1 MSRRGVS
8 SLGLAVALVGLAA
21 APSAALRD
29 PASRAAMLE
38 LGRSVYDT
46 YCVGC
51 HGEKGD
57 GRGPAAPMLLVKPR
71 DFTKGVFKFRTTPN
85 GTLPTDDD
93 LFRTIT
99 RGINRTAM
107 PSFRLV
113 PDRERWAVV
122 EYVKSFFPDW
132 QKRGAGEPIYLPPPP
147 ADLSSRARVRRG
159 RELYEMLA
167 CYRCH
172 GQKGLGDGPSAKT
185 LDPDVWG
192 HPQKPFNF
200 TKGALK
206 SGASPVD
213 VYRTFM
219 TGLNGT
225 AMPSYGDI
233 FAEPDGESIREGD
246 AWNLVA
252 YILSL
257 REEGRTHA
265 GRSHAGR
272 SRAGRG
278 GKEQRS

>member
-1 MSRRGVS
+1 MRGVVR
-8 SLGLAVALVGLAA
+8 GFGLAA
-21 APSAALRD
+21 ALVAFAAAPALAVRD

-38 LGRSVYDT
+38 LGQQVYET

-93 LFRTIT
+93 LFRTVT

-113 PDRERWAVV
+113 PDRERRAVV
-122 EYVKSFFPDW
+122 EYIKSFYPDW
-132 QKRGAGEPIYLPPPP
+132 EKRGPGKPIYLPPPP
-147 ADLSSRARVRRG
+147 KDLRSEARIRRG

-185 LDPDVWG
+185 LAPDVWG

-233 FAEPDGESIREGD
+233 FAEPDGESIHEGD

-257 REEGRTHA
+257 REKGRTH
-265 GRSHAGR
+265 GGNTY
-272 SRAGRG
+272 G
-278 GKEQRS
+278 GKERRP